1 MPEENEWPEQ
11 IYTIATNDKLLGGKG
26 GPLNKASEQLDTRT
40 AILKQSIDE
49 IKTDLGSGQT
59 GERINKLEEE
69 ISEIKT
75 DLGSGQT
82 SAKINNLEKEISE
95 VKTKG
100 LSISQKK
107 AYGMK
112 NGDAVICDVEVGND
126 YISMRP
132 EILKK
137 DTEKVLKDP
146 VVQNAYKNYDFA
158 AYAFLNPVTEDDGGI
173 TVKSGLSNV
182 GISLN
187 NPTADTL
194 ADNTNIYYSLSD
206 TIYTSLYDS
215 MSLSSSIAV
224 GIALINPGGTA
235 NGTNWINIDYKGNAL
250 TQSVLG

>member
-1 MPEENEWPEQ
+1 MPEENKWPEQ

-26 GPLNKASEQLDTRT
+26 GPLNKASEQLEKRT

-59 GERINKLEEE
+59 GEKINK
-69 ISEIKT
+69 
-75 DLGSGQT
+75 
-82 SAKINNLEKEISE
+82 LEKEISE

-112 NGDAVICDVEVGND
+112 KGDVVICDVEVGND

-137 DTEKVLKDP
+137 DTEKILEDP
-146 VVQNAYKNYDFA
+146 IVQNAYKNYDFA
-158 AYAFLNPVTEDDGGI
+158 AYTFLNPVAEDDKGI

-182 GISLN
+182 GISFN
-187 NPTADTL
+187 NPTTDTL
-194 ADNTNIYYSLSD
+194 TDNTNIYYSLSD

-215 MSLSSSIAV
+215 MSLTSGSAV

-235 NGTNWINIDYKGNAL
+235 NGTNWINIDSKGNAL
-250 TQSVLG
+250 TQETLNNSQ

>member
-1 MPEENEWPEQ
+1 MSEGNEWPEQ
-11 IYTIATNDKLLGGKG
+11 IYTIATNDKLLGGKD
-26 GPLNKASEQLDTRT
+26 GPLNKAAKQLEKRT

-59 GERINKLEEE
+59 GEKINK
-69 ISEIKT
+69 
-75 DLGSGQT
+75 
-82 SAKINNLEKEISE
+82 LEKEISE

-112 NGDAVICDVEVGND
+112 KGDVVVCDVEVGND

-137 DTEKVLKDP
+137 DADKVLEDP

-158 AYAFLNPVTEDDGGI
+158 AYAFLNPVTEDDEGI

-182 GISLN
+182 GISFN
-187 NPTADTL
+187 NPTTDTL
-194 ADNTNIYYSLSD
+194 TDNTNIYYSLSD
-206 TIYTSLYDS
+206 TIYTFFYDS
-215 MSLSSSIAV
+215 MSLTADTSV

-235 NGTNWINIDYKGNAL
+235 NGTNWINIDSRGNAL
-250 TQSVLG
+250 TQETLNNSQ

>member
-1 MPEENEWPEQ
+1 MPEGNEWPEQ

-40 AILKQSIDE
+40 TILKQSIDE

-59 GERINKLEEE
+59 GEKINK
-69 ISEIKT
+69 
-75 DLGSGQT
+75 
-82 SAKINNLEKEISE
+82 LEKEISE

-112 NGDAVICDVEVGND
+112 KGDVVVCDVEVGND

-137 DTEKVLKDP
+137 DTEKILEDP

-158 AYAFLNPVTEDDGGI
+158 AYAFLNPVTEDDEGI
-173 TVKSGLSNV
+173 TVKSELSNV
-182 GISLN
+182 GISFN
-187 NPTADTL
+187 NPTTDTL
-194 ADNTNIYYSLSD
+194 TGNTNIYYSLSD

-215 MSLSSSIAV
+215 MSLTAGTPV

-235 NGTNWINIDYKGNAL
+235 NGTNWINIDSKGNAL
-250 TQSVLG
+250 TQETLNNSQ